1 MVYTDVTEMKRRE
14 AELAQ
19 NTKRLEIALEKEV
32 ELSSMK
38 SNFVATASR
47 EFRTPLTITA
57 SAFPS
62 MKLTAFSTPFSGLK
76 IHPPSAVPG
85 LA

>member
-1 MVYTDVTEMKRRE
+1 MVYTDVTEMKQRE

-62 MKLTAFSTPFSGLK
+62 MKSIAF
-76 IHPPSAVPG
+76 
-85 LA
+85 